1 MQFILAVPNGTPSLR
16 GKMEARFDPFGDGI
30 NLDAR

>member
-1 MQFILAVPNGTPSLR
+1 MQFILAVPNGTHSLR